1 MKKLYLWGAFAGALL
16 LSVSCS
22 NGKSHEGHEYETE
35 EHAGHTHAEG
45 ELNHE
50 GHDGHDHAHEG
61 HDHAHEG
68 HDHAHEGHN
77 HEGHNHEAESHDSAS
92 ETVSAHSDEI
102 ILPPAKAKAA
112 GVVVET
118 IQPKAFRQVILT
130 SGQVQAAQG
139 DEATV
144 VANVAGMVSFNSSV
158 TDGMSVSKG
167 ASLLTISTSRTAD
180 GDPAQRAKIAYETA
194 KQEYER
200 ASKLIENKIVSAKDF
215 ATIKQNYEN
224 AKLSYEALAAQSR
237 GLGQQAIVAP
247 IGGYVKNCLV
257 KEGDYV
263 TVGQPLVS
271 ITQNRR
277 LFLRAEVSE
286 KYYKYLNRIKSANFK
301 TPYDDRVYE
310 LDELHGKILSFGK
323 ATDASSYFIPV
334 TFEFDNRGE
343 VIPGSFVEIYLLS
356 DEMPDVLALPKTALT
371 EEQGLFFIYLQLD
384 EEGYKK
390 QEVTL
395 GADNG
400 KEVQILSGLKAGDK
414 VVTKGA
420 YQVKLASASNA
431 IPAHSHEH

>member
-22 NGKSHEGHEYETE
+22 NGNSHEGHNHETE

-45 ELNHE
+45 ESNH
-50 GHDGHDHAHEG
+50 GGC
-61 HDHAHEG
+61 EG

-77 HEGHNHEAESHDSAS
+77 HASEEHGHAHDGHVYEAESSS
-92 ETVSAHSDEI
+92 SHSDEI
-102 ILPPAKAKAA
+102 ILSPEKAKAA

-118 IQPKAFRQVILT
+118 IEPKAFRQVILT

-237 GLGQQAIVAP
+237 GLGRQAIVAP

-301 TPYDDRVYE
+301 TPYDDHVYE

-343 VIPGSFVEIYLLS
+343 VIPGSFVEIFLLS
-356 DEMPDVLALPKTALT
+356 DEMPNTMVLPKTALT

>member
-22 NGKSHEGHEYETE
+22 NGKSHEGHNHETE

-45 ELNHE
+45 EHNHE
-50 GHDGHDHAHEG
+50 GCDGHDHKHEG
-61 HDHAHEG
+61 HDHVHEG
-68 HDHAHEGHN
+68 SNLETGEHAHE
-77 HEGHNHEAESHDSAS
+77 AEQ
-92 ETVSAHSDEI
+92 THSDEI

-118 IQPKAFRQVILT
+118 IQPKAFRQVIPT

-144 VANVAGMVSFNSSV
+144 VANVAGMVSFTSAV
-158 TDGMSVSKG
+158 TDGMSVGKG
-167 ASLLTISTSRTAD
+167 TSLLMISTSRTAD

-194 KQEYER
+194 RQEYER
-200 ASKLIENKIVSAKDF
+200 ASKLVENKIVSAKDF
-215 ATIKQNYEN
+215 ATIRQNYEN

-237 GLGQQAIVAP
+237 GAGRQAIVAP

-286 KYYKYLNRIKSANFK
+286 KCYKYLSQIKSANFK

-310 LDELHGKILSFGK
+310 LDELHGKVLSFGK
-323 ATDASSYFIPV
+323 ATDTSSYFIPV

-356 DEMPDVLALPKTALT
+356 GEMPNTLALPKTALT
-371 EEQGLFFIYLQLD
+371 EEQGLFFVYLQLD

-390 QEVTL
+390 QEVIL

-400 KEVQILSGLKAGDK
+400 KEVQILSGVKSGDK

>member
-1 MKKLYLWGAFAGALL
+1 MKKIYLWGAFAGALL

-22 NGKSHEGHEYETE
+22 NGNAHEGHNHGTE
-35 EHAGHTHAEG
+35 EHAEHAHAEG
-45 ELNHE
+45 E
-50 GHDGHDHAHEG
+50 
-61 HDHAHEG
+61 
-68 HDHAHEGHN
+68 HN
-77 HEGHNHEAESHDSAS
+77 HEGHNHEAEGHDHEHEGHNHEA
-92 ETVSAHSDEI
+92 EEHNHEAGEHNHGQEAGEGHSDEI

-118 IQPKAFRQVILT
+118 IQPKAFRQVIPT

-144 VANVAGMVSFNSSV
+144 VANVAGMVSFGSSV
-158 TDGMSVSKG
+158 TDGMSVGKG
-167 ASLLTISTSRTAD
+167 ANLLTIATGSMAD

-194 KQEYER
+194 KQEFER
-200 ASKLIENKIVSAKDF
+200 ASKLVENKIVSAKEF
-215 ATIKQNYEN
+215 ATIKQTYEN

-237 GLGQQAIVAP
+237 GLGRQAIVAP

-277 LFLRAEVSE
+277 LYLRAEVSE
-286 KYYKYLNRIKSANFK
+286 KYYKYLSQIKSANFK

-310 LDELHGKILSFGK
+310 LDELHGRVLSFGK

-343 VIPGSFVEIYLLS
+343 IIPGSFVEIYLLS
-356 DEMPDVLALPKTALT
+356 NEMPDVMVLPKTALT

-400 KEVQILSGLKAGDK
+400 KEAQILSGLKAGDK

>member
-1 MKKLYLWGAFAGALL
+1 MEKLYLWSAFAGALL
-16 LSVSCS
+16 LSVSCG
-22 NGKSHEGHEYETE
+22 NGSSHEGHSHETE
-35 EHAGHTHAEG
+35 S
-45 ELNHE
+45 
-50 GHDGHDHAHEG
+50 
-61 HDHAHEG
+61 
-68 HDHAHEGHN
+68 
-77 HEGHNHEAESHDSAS
+77 ESS
-92 ETVSAHSDEI
+92 HSDEI
-102 ILPPAKAKAA
+102 ILSPEKAKAA

-118 IQPKAFRQVILT
+118 IQPKAFRQVIPAG
-130 SGQVQAAQG
+130 GQVQAAQG

-144 VANVAGMVSFNSSV
+144 VAHVAGMVSFGSSV
-158 TDGMSVSKG
+158 TAGMSVGKG
-167 ASLLTISTSRTAD
+167 ANLLTIATGSMAD

-194 KQEYER
+194 RQEYER

-215 ATIKQNYEN
+215 AGIRQNYEN
-224 AKLSYEALAAQSR
+224 AKLSYEALATQSR
-237 GLGQQAIVAP
+237 GSGRQAIVAP
-247 IGGYVKNCLV
+247 IGGYVKSCLV

-286 KYYKYLNRIKSANFK
+286 KYYKYLGQIRSANFK

-310 LDELHGKILSFGK
+310 LDELHGKVLSFGK
-323 ATDASSYFIPV
+323 ATDASSFFIPV

-343 VIPGSFVEIYLLS
+343 VVPGSFVEIYLLS
-356 DEMPDVLALPKTALT
+356 SEMPNTMVLPKTALT
-371 EEQGLFFIYLQLD
+371 EEQGLFFVYLQLD

-390 QEVTL
+390 QEVTP

-400 KEVQILSGLKAGDK
+400 KEVQILSGLRAGDK